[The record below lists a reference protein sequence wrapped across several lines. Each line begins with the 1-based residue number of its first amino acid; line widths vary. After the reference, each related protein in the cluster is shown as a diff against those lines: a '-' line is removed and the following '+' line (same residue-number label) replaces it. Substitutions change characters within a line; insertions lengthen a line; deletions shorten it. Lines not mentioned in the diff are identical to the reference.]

1 MSKPINKWEKPFH
14 VERGDVYMGAVN
26 LDSDPQKGIQ
36 RGYRPLLVTQSD
48 WQNRKSESVIV
59 VPGTSE
65 LKKTGMCT
73 HVVIPL
79 TRGLSRQT
87 MFCCEQRAVVNVN
100 QFEKY
105 CCTLPPDIMKKI
117 TRACRLAERGAKI
130 KCRKQKTQF
139 RRSSNII
146 RTAVVESLL
155 LSYVSERRLGELDRA
170 DRTQKVGICFIRC
183 IGLHIIILSLKG
195 YIVAVTSQQDQ
206 IAIGQRD

>member
-130 KCRKQKTQF
+130 KRRKAK
-139 RRSSNII
+139 
-146 RTAVVESLL
+146 
-155 LSYVSERRLGELDRA
+155 
-170 DRTQKVGICFIRC
+170 K
-183 IGLHIIILSLKG
+183 
-195 YIVAVTSQQDQ
+195 
-206 IAIGQRD
+206 

>member
-73 HVVIPL
+73 HVVMHAAAGHHEEDNQSL
-79 TRGLSRQT
+79 QTGRTRCEDQMQETEKIAKVFHFSTLS
-87 MFCCEQRAVVNVN
+87 F
-100 QFEKY
+100 
-105 CCTLPPDIMKKI
+105 
-117 TRACRLAERGAKI
+117 
-130 KCRKQKTQF
+130 
-139 RRSSNII
+139 
-146 RTAVVESLL
+146 
-155 LSYVSERRLGELDRA
+155 
-170 DRTQKVGICFIRC
+170 
-183 IGLHIIILSLKG
+183 
-195 YIVAVTSQQDQ
+195 
-206 IAIGQRD
+206 